1 MNRVAVACVLAVLLG
16 VSVAASPSTESE
28 VRARGEDFA
37 AAWNRHDAKTMAQI
51 WAPEGDLINPFGRF
65 AKGRGPIEK
74 LFQDDHSGP
83 MKTSRYRNVSFSVRT
98 LTPDLAIADFDVEI
112 TGMKA
117 PDNTAL
123 PTLKPHVTTL
133 FKKEGGKWWILTAR
147 AFNYT
152 PAPTP
157 PAKVKAKK

>member
-1 MNRVAVACVLAVLLG
+1 MRRVTVVFVLLMVV
-16 VSVAASPSTESE
+16 VSVAASASVESE
-28 VRARGEDFA
+28 VKARGEEFA
-37 AAWNRHDAKTMAQI
+37 AAWNRHDAKTMARL

-74 LFQDDHSGP
+74 LFQDDQSGP
-83 MKTSRYRNVSFSVRT
+83 MKTSHYRNVASSVRT

-123 PTLKPHVTTL
+123 PTLKPHVTSL
-133 FKKEGGKWWILTAR
+133 FKKESGKWWILTAR

-152 PAPTP
+152 PAPAP
-157 PAKVKAKK
+157 PAKGKK